1 MHCYVAFG
9 GTQLGFEGIL
19 QQSFSNCCSRTSS
32 FSITVN
38 RNANSKASVLEFI
51 KTYISCYLIFLSLSV
66 LSIE

>member
-32 FSITVN
+32 FNITVN

-51 KTYISCYLIFLSLSV
+51 KT
-66 LSIE
+66 